1 MFTLRA
7 VQSRYA
13 AQMPLYD
20 GIAMGVLIQPMVS
33 LSGHAYAFIAFS
45 KDAVAKNDQAVYIEM
60 CISECL
66 GHRHFESAD
75 CENPERGLKG
85 TSSFGTC
92 K

>member
-13 AQMPLYD
+13 AKMPLYD

-45 KDAVAKNDQAVYIEM
+45 KDAVAKNDKAVYIEM
-60 CISECL
+60 CTLNSHVGDVGGIVAYGCIW
-66 GHRHFESAD
+66 D
-75 CENPERGLKG
+75 V
-85 TSSFGTC
+85 
-92 K
+92 